1 MKHFSDGATVTDSKL
16 ATFLD
21 LYVSGKDEEEHMRR
35 TNVLEHFRV
44 EGRSTKQTG
53 TGVYR
58 RRNKSKKTE
67 WSREL
72 YLGFVKAI
80 TSLYNDQVA
89 LKTNPHPHPRGHLTK
104 TFLNT
109 FVKKTT
115 EKKRENFEDRG
126 KNLLND
132 GYTQKEMVEVSKYF
146 LNNASPLSAR
156 NRLVFLMSHAML
168 LRSQNATGMQL
179 ADLFCMEIEDQG
191 ISECIAVVASISWGK
206 TNNSGKTEYGSCIR
220 HKNVEVC
227 PVNAFAI
234 YFFSLYHSQRVE
246 FPNLSTRRDW
256 YNTYLFP
263 AENKSG
269 HLQYEDHCNVYNK
282 VFKACNVNISKI
294 THANRKSSIQLIVNK
309 GVPSDQLRQ
318 VGRWSSDRM
327 VSCYLVCL
335 PVKAVKALAG
345 FSAEREGDYFL
356 SRASVNPPD
365 ALKKKV
371 FPQIDE
377 WKKRFDD
384 KTDIADEDLAARNFL
399 ELLEHLRV
407 VFLQVH
413 IPFF

>member
-191 ISECIAVVASISWGK
+191 ISECIAVVASISWGVK
-206 TNNSGKTEYGSCIR
+206 PITLAKPNMDLVFVTRMLKCALSTL
-220 HKNVEVC
+220 
-227 PVNAFAI
+227 
-234 YFFSLYHSQRVE
+234 SLY
-246 FPNLSTRRDW
+246 
-256 YNTYLFP
+256 
-263 AENKSG
+263 
-269 HLQYEDHCNVYNK
+269 
-282 VFKACNVNISKI
+282 ISSRYI
-294 THANRKSSIQLIVNK
+294 T
-309 GVPSDQLRQ
+309 
-318 VGRWSSDRM
+318 
-327 VSCYLVCL
+327 
-335 PVKAVKALAG
+335 
-345 FSAEREGDYFL
+345 
-356 SRASVNPPD
+356 ASV
-365 ALKKKV
+365 L
-371 FPQIDE
+371 
-377 WKKRFDD
+377 
-384 KTDIADEDLAARNFL
+384 NFL
-399 ELLEHLRV
+399 TFPREEIGTTLTC
-407 VFLQVH
+407 FLPKTSLDIYNMKTTVMYTTKCLKLAM
-413 IPFF
+413 